1 MNCRTCQHELS
12 EYLDGRLGSGRR
24 AQVLDHMSA
33 CEPCSRFWHELQRA
47 QQIASRLPRERTGPD
62 FRERL
67 FARIE
72 AGEGSPPA
80 VFQEPVS
87 VGARIRYMFVGAA
100 AAAAALFVASMLKDD
115 GAPRLSQPSEQSIA
129 LANPSSGAS
138 KPRIDAEPRPA
149 QFANDPRE
157 PAYVASADA
166 SPLAPR
172 RQDAMLSAVK
182 PLTSE
187 LLAVETA
194 RQFEQRHKWTSHCL
208 ALLDSGAADEAM
220 VGKIYDDAESL
231 SRLGGVLTELRDA
244 KCLSFG
250 DPQVDSDLRVF
261 VTLLDRDR
269 MRQNGRGIVSVR
281 EVVGPALRKSNSLS
295 RLTTALSVTPS
306 FDRGGEQQ
314 HVLRIARSWPELL
327 DQIFFVLPNVP
338 DAAQMHPLELSRTF
352 VFSDDCGPVYVAPM
366 SEIEGPEAVFRRLRG
381 VVGVRIEAAGS
392 GR

>member
-33 CEPCSRFWHELQRA
+33 CEPCSRFWRELERA
-47 QQIASRLPRERTGPD
+47 QQIASRLPRQRTGAD

-72 AGEGSPPA
+72 AGEGTPQA
-80 VFQEPVS
+80 VFHEPVS

-100 AAAAALFVASMLKDD
+100 AAAAVLFVASWLEDD
-115 GAPRLSQPSEQSIA
+115 GQRRVAPQDPQQIA
-129 LANPSSGAS
+129 VADTANETN

-149 QFANDPRE
+149 QFASDPRE

-281 EVVGPALRKSNSLS
+281 EVVGPALRSSNSLS

-314 HVLRIARSWPELL
+314 QVLRIARSWPELL

-338 DAAQMHPLELSRTF
+338 DAAQMNPLELSRTF
-352 VFSDDCGPVYVAPM
+352 VFSDECGPVYVAPM

-381 VVGVRIEAAGS
+381 VVGVRIEAAGN